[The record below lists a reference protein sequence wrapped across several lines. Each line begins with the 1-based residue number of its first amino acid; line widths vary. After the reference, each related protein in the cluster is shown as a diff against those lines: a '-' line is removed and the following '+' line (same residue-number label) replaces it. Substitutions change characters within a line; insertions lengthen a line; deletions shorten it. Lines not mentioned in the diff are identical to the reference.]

1 MPDDLV
7 GQEPGKMI
15 TSRWLTTGLTV
26 TIKYTRTK
34 RPTKLLIRLVTVCL
48 KLYFPGWFKF
58 KTRPH
63 IQNGATNFFYLIELS
78 RDLPKEDMEITH
90 KVLQDNAHWA
100 HSENIT
106 IAMLA
111 DSREEVRRKAVLRIM
126 KARS

>member
-7 GQEPGKMI
+7 GQVPGKMV

-26 TIKYTRTK
+26 VIKYTRTK
-34 RPTKLLIRLVTVCL
+34 RPTKLLIRLVRVCL
-48 KLYFPGWFKF
+48 NLYFPGWFKF
-58 KTRPH
+58 KCWPH
-63 IQNGATNFFYLIELS
+63 IQNGATNFFYLLELS
-78 RDLPKEDMEITH
+78 RDLPKDDMEIAQ

-111 DSREEVRRKAVLRIM
+111 DHREEVRRKAVLNIM
-126 KARS
+126 RAR